1 MSLQNVV
8 IVGKLAELESLVQLA
23 SVLTAIVN
31 GPFTV
36 NSYALQHYH
45 ILSLTSVNLL
55 LTLSC
60 CCYYNCQ

>member
-36 NSYALQHYH
+36 NSYAL
-45 ILSLTSVNLL
+45 
-55 LTLSC
+55 
-60 CCYYNCQ
+60 